1 MYAIPCVFLFCY
13 FSLHLRCTQGGLAQL
28 ARAFD
33 WQSKGQEFDSPNLHK
48 IIKIPLVYQ
57 YIMRGIFILHACL
70 HTVPIFNLIL
80 LTVKT
85 TSPAVLFQHLV
96 QQIKSVKVIV

>member
-70 HTVPIFNLIL
+70 HTSRQGKSYLINHAS
-80 LTVKT
+80 LTDH
-85 TSPAVLFQHLV
+85 TSELAPRIAAF
-96 QQIKSVKVIV
+96 